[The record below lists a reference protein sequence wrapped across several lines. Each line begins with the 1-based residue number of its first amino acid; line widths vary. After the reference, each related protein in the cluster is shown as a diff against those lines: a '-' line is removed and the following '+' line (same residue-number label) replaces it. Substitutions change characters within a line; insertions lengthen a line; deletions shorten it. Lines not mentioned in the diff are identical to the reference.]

1 MYVRTETGEDIDF
14 ADGNDKTISVKPVDG
29 ASSWQL
35 VATQGEDD
43 LVHSLATFE
52 TASDAE
58 KARESLH
65 YHINTDKAWDASEFK
80 KKLED
85 SEIKPIFEV
94 INLNRD

>member
-1 MYVRTETGEDIDF
+1 MFVRTETGEAIDF
-14 ADGNDKTISVKPVDG
+14 ADKNDKSINVKPVDG
-29 ASSWQL
+29 TSWQL

-43 LVHSLATFE
+43 LVHNLATFE

-58 KARESLH
+58 KAREDLH